1 MAGKN
6 IRVIIMAQMDPIV
19 DAFAKM
25 RNAEHSSKKELTI
38 KPASNFLG
46 ELLSIAKANGYIES
60 FEKKDDKG
68 IISVK
73 VTLNGRMNE
82 CKAIKPRYAV
92 KKAEFEK
99 YEKRHLPAR
108 DVGLII
114 VSTSSGLMTHAEAK
128 AKGLGGRLVAFMY

>member
-1 MAGKN
+1 
-6 IRVIIMAQMDPIV
+6 MAQMDPIV

-25 RNAEHSSKKELTI
+25 KNAETASKKELTI

-46 ELLSIAKANGYIES
+46 ELLAIAKANGYIES
-60 FEKKDDKG
+60 FEKKDEKG

-99 YEKRHLPAR
+99 YEKRYLPAR